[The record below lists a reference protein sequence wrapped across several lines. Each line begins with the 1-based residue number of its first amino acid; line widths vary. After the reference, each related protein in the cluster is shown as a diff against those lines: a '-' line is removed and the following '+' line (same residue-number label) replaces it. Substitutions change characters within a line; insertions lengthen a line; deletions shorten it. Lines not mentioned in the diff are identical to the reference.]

1 MRAKTLYQPWAG
13 FIAWGCKT
21 VETRDYA
28 PPDFAI
34 GEPLAIHAAAR
45 TMREAEWT
53 QAVYGAVEE
62 IGRGN
67 FPYGAIVATT
77 RLDCAHQVKD
87 IGFGSRHQ
95 QYALLDVDSLG
106 RDCGRCNRTTVMV
119 DPYGDFSP
127 GRWLW
132 FLEDIV
138 RLYPPIPAR
147 GCQARVWT
155 VRNAGVRNAG

>member
-1 MRAKTLYQPWAG
+1 MKAKTLYQPWATLV
-13 FIAWGCKT
+13 ARRYKT

-45 TMREAEWT
+45 AMREAEWGESL
-53 QAVYGAVEE
+53 YEAVEDV
-62 IGRGN
+62 GRGN
-67 FPYGAIVATT
+67 FPYGAIVART

-87 IGFGSRHQ
+87 IGWGSLHQ
-95 QYALLDVDSLG
+95 QYAILDVDSLG
-106 RDCGRCNRTTVMV
+106 LSCERCRRVTVKV

-132 FLEDIV
+132 FLEDIEKV
-138 RLYPPIPAR
+138 DPPIPAR

-155 VRNAGVRNAG
+155 VRNAG